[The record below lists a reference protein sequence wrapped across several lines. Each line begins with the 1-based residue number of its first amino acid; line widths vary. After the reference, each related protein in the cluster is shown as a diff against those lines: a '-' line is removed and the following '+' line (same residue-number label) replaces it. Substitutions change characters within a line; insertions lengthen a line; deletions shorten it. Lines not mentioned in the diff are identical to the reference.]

1 MREDRIICRIR
12 DAFSGRMYQNL
23 AILFCVLFGLAI
35 IVNVELAGNPMWF
48 WYAAL
53 FHGGAKLYAD
63 LHLALQ
69 PLFVLETDAWM
80 QLAGHKVLAM
90 EILSVIHLVALCLG
104 MKLLVRESTWP
115 DWQKGILLA
124 STFLV
129 FTNFTAYLYDDYHVV
144 MDIFWIYSY
153 VLLLML
159 AKVDD
164 RARQLGLAAALG
176 VLSGLAVTLR
186 INDGAALLAGTG
198 VCLLVLARKNKLIVA
213 GLFTIVAALTGV
225 LIVKLTGD
233 SFSDYV
239 SNSIIKAAGSKGGTH
254 KFLSDPIHLFL
265 NAFDVRHGRKWIF
278 LWFFAMAAAGALV
291 QRFWKTGIKYTVVLQ
306 LGMAGAA
313 FAFSSHQHR
322 TQLLSGEL
330 ISFLSFIAIV
340 LVYLLVPIVAARYL
354 IWKTGA
360 GKREWDAR
368 EVLVLPLFLW
378 FASASTSSGGEPW
391 GLFVIMA
398 LFVLTLQVIWPF
410 PRQANWANLSVVT
423 ILVLMA
429 LSAVQTKLKAPYS
442 WQTYVYSPMFAN
454 RQWYR
459 HPVYGP
465 MYIQRD
471 QLRLNESI
479 CGEIVQASSPS
490 RELLSLPLPYP
501 NYFCDAP
508 PWHGYVQTFFDTS
521 TRSTIVALIHE
532 LRTAPPQWIVYQ
544 RQLKILARHERIYNH
559 GQRLAQ
565 RDLDDLIM
573 DKIATGQW
581 QLMSDNSSLLVDKED
596 YVEGDGWLVI
606 RTRP

>member
-1 MREDRIICRIR
+1 
-12 DAFSGRMYQNL
+12 MYQNL
-23 AILFCVLFGLAI
+23 AILFCVFFGLAI

-48 WYAAL
+48 WYATL

-80 QLAGHKVLAM
+80 QLTGHKVFEM

-104 MKLLVRESTWP
+104 MQLLVRESTFP

-124 STFLV
+124 GTFLV

-153 VLLLML
+153 VLLLTL
-159 AKVDD
+159 AKIDD
-164 RARQLGLAAALG
+164 RRRQLGLAAALG
-176 VLSGLAVTLR
+176 GLSGLAVTLR

-239 SNSIIKAAGSKGGTH
+239 SNTIIKAAGSKGGAH

-265 NAFDVRHGRKWIF
+265 NAFEVRHGRKWIF
-278 LWFFAMAAAGALV
+278 LWFFVIAAAGALV
-291 QRFWKTGIKYTVVLQ
+291 QRFWKTGIKYTVVMQ

-313 FAFSSHQHR
+313 FAFSSRQHR
-322 TQLLSGEL
+322 MQLLSGEL
-330 ISFLSFIAIV
+330 ISFLSLIAIV
-340 LVYLLVPIVAARYL
+340 LVYSLVPVVAARYL

-360 GKREWDAR
+360 GRREWDAR

-398 LFVLTLQVIWPF
+398 LFLLTLQVIWPF
-410 PRQANWANLSVVT
+410 PRQANWANLFIVT

-442 WQTYVYSPMFAN
+442 WQTYVYSPMFEN

-479 CGEIVQASSPS
+479 CEEIEQGGSSG
-490 RELLSLPLPYP
+490 RELLSVPLPYP

-521 TRSTIVALIHE
+521 TRSTIVALIQE
-532 LRTAPPQWIVYQ
+532 LQTAPPQWIVYQ

-581 QLMSDNSSLLVDKED
+581 QLISNNSSLLVDKED

-606 RTRP
+606 RTRPYKSELPYPHVQWGD